1 MTDRDIT
8 LLKMAL
14 SIGWDVVNK
23 VYDNMEYCENIRDAF
38 YMMIERLGETLNVDL
53 TDVT

>member
-8 LLKMAL
+8 LLKMVL
-14 SIGWDVVNK
+14 SIGWDTVTK
-23 VYDNMEYCENIRDAF
+23 VYDTMEYCENIRDALF
-38 YMMIERLGETLNVDL
+38 MMIERLGETLNVDL